1 MGFRRQHGP
10 RFNCA
15 AGLCVTP
22 STPPD
27 DRFLSTDYSRARHRR
42 PAPPQP
48 PPFAWPRRRGRA
60 RPSSFRWCLAASNSN
75 LPAVASLPLR
85 SIAMA
90 SSGDAPGSTGER
102 LLASIGRICS
112 DLSLSWTI
120 KSKLSPFF
128 QRSWCAS
135 FILSR
140 ICFMCAESVGP
151 IRSPVARFGARA
163 SSISLLAGLGLSLR

>member
-1 MGFRRQHGP
+1 MQLDSAPARPINPRLRHPPPLHQTTASSPQTTLAHATADQRRPSRLRSPG
-10 RFNCA
+10 RA
-15 AGLCVTP
+15 AEAE
-22 STPPD
+22 
-27 DRFLSTDYSRARHRR
+27 RAR
-42 PAPPQP
+42 Q
-48 PPFAWPRRRGRA
+48 
-60 RPSSFRWCLAASNSN
+60 SSFPRCLAASNSN

-112 DLSLSWTI
+112 DLSLAWTI
-120 KSKLSPFF
+120 KSKLSSFF
-128 QRSWCAS
+128 QRSWCGS